1 MAMGV
6 PIAMPIEMA
15 FLTLAQWF
23 SPAYPIGSF
32 AYSHGLEWAIET
44 GDVHDSETLGAW
56 IKDVLEFGSGHND
69 ALFLTVAYH
78 SDNPTGVNDM
88 CRAFAPS
95 KERLKETDLQG
106 VAFGEIT
113 SAIWGHDFL
122 PLTYPVA
129 VGWAAKLTDL
139 PLTLTSQM
147 YLQSFASSLT
157 SVGMRLIPLGQ
168 RKGHTLIQSLAP
180 LCCKIAEQTAHGNLN
195 DLSTTA
201 FLPDIASMK
210 HETQYSKVFRT

>member
-1 MAMGV
+1 
-6 PIAMPIEMA
+6 MPTEMA
-15 FLTLAQWF
+15 VLTLAQWF

-44 GDVHDSETLGAW
+44 GDVHDSATLGAW
-56 IKDVLEFGSGHND
+56 VGDVLEFGSGRND
-69 ALFLTVAYH
+69 ALFLAAAYG
-78 SDNPTGVNDM
+78 SDDPKDVNDI

-106 VAFGEIT
+106 AAFGEIT
-113 SAIWGHDFL
+113 SAIWGHDL
-122 PLTYPVA
+122 PLMAYPVA
-129 VGWAAKLTDL
+129 VGWAARLGEL
-139 PLTLTSQM
+139 PLSLTSQM
-147 YLQSFASSLT
+147 YLQSFASAHI

-180 LCCKIAEQTAHGNLN
+180 FCGRIAEQTAHGNL
-195 DLSTTA
+195 DALSATA

>member
-1 MAMGV
+1 MALGGL
-6 PIAMPIEMA
+6 IAMPTEMA
-15 FLTLAQWF
+15 VLTLAQWF

-44 GDVHDSETLGAW
+44 GNVHDSETLGAW
-56 IKDVLEFGSGHND
+56 IGDVLEFGSGHND
-69 ALFLTVAYH
+69 ALFLTVAYQ

-95 KERLKETDLQG
+95 KERLKETNLQG
-106 VAFGEIT
+106 AAFGEIT

-122 PLTYPVA
+122 PLAYPVA

-139 PLTLTSQM
+139 PLTLTSKM
-147 YLQSFASSLT
+147 YLQSFASSLA

-168 RKGHTLIQSLAP
+168 RKGHTLIQSFTP
-180 LCCKIAEQTAHGNLN
+180 LCCTIAEQTARENLN

-201 FLPDIASMK
+201 FLPDVASMK

>member
-1 MAMGV
+1 
-6 PIAMPIEMA
+6 MPTEMA
-15 FLTLAQWF
+15 VLTLAQWF

-44 GDVHDSETLGAW
+44 GDVHDSATLCAW
-56 IKDVLEFGSGHND
+56 VRDVLEFGSGRND
-69 ALFLTVAYH
+69 ALFLAAAYG
-78 SDNPTGVNDM
+78 SDDPGQVNDI

-106 VAFGEIT
+106 AAFGEIT
-113 SAIWGHDFL
+113 SAIWGHDL
-122 PLTYPVA
+122 PPMAYPVA
-129 VGWAAKLTDL
+129 VGWAARLDEL
-139 PLTLTSQM
+139 PLSLTSQM
-147 YLQSFASSLT
+147 YLQSFASALV

-180 LCCKIAEQTAHGNLN
+180 LCGRISEQTAHG
-195 DLSTTA
+195 DLDALSATA